1 MINFW
6 KREKRER
13 EKKDI
18 QTEWNILKL
27 KADMWN
33 SVKSSGL
40 SLDAFRLLFIDQ
52 IFEKFLCVRGSKGS
66 VEYLFQNTWSSF
78 LVTGLSFRSFQG
90 KLKAV

>member
-52 IFEKFLCVRGSKGS
+52 IFEKILCVHGSKGS